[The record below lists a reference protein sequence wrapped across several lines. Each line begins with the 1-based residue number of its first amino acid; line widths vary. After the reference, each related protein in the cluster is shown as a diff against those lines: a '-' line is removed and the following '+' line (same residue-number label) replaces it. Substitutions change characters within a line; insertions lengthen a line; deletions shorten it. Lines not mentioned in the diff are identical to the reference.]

1 MWQKKRH
8 ATVHLMKIYYWH
20 DKLFFIWFDTCFWAQ
35 PRNLFCTPDKK
46 NLPMV
51 FLLSLWWCYC
61 WRAIQVRWEFINLIT
76 MKVIWLHNEIK
87 ALWYSL
93 REHDPYNFLN
103 CCCKNIHLSGRY
115 FLPAKSTA
123 QLLQVAPCVLTCEI
137 LSSSPKLFPHLLWE
151 AKWRP
156 SEKKNK

>member
-1 MWQKKRH
+1 MIL
-8 ATVHLMKIYYWH
+8 VFEPSPGIY
-20 DKLFFIWFDTCFWAQ
+20 FAPQI
-35 PRNLFCTPDKK
+35 KK
-46 NLPMV
+46 NLPLV

-61 WRAIQVRWEFINLIT
+61 WRAIQVRWEFINLGT

-87 ALWYSL
+87 TLWYSL

-103 CCCKNIHLSGRY
+103 CCYKNIHLSGIY
-115 FLPAKSTA
+115 FLPAKSTT
-123 QLLQVAPCVLTCEI
+123 QLLKVSPGMLTCEI

-156 SEKKNK
+156 SEKKKKIAENLT

>member
-123 QLLQVAPCVLTCEI
+123 QLLQVAPCVLTYEI